1 MRNLTNIIRF
11 LAVLFFIFILLL
23 SFSGC
28 KKTSA
33 FETSN
38 EEQSDTINEE
48 EPQSEITDEQEE
60 TIEDTVTDRENNME
74 EIKSELFLI
83 LNSFFQAVKEGNHD
97 KEYEFFDSYTR
108 GMVGS
113 EEEYRNGTKSDIFYI
128 IQESHSSWK
137 NTEAES
143 LILEGNRAILTI
155 TGDRNAEEIESIDE
169 KIGFKFINE
178 EGNWK
183 IDFYYP
189 PIIAIMPVSP
199 EPDIV
204 INSSEITYL
213 LISAEIKSFFAIR
226 DIRLLLNN
234 TELNPGII
242 GEDKYEREIS
252 VEIPTGNLIIG
263 LNKTICYAADVIE
276 RETDYNW
283 SFTVR

>member
-38 EEQSDTINEE
+38 EEQSDTINGE

-137 NTEAES
+137 NTE
-143 LILEGNRAILTI
+143 G
-155 TGDRNAEEIESIDE
+155 IESIDE

>member
-1 MRNLTNIIRF
+1 MKSYSYTIK
-11 LAVLFFIFILLL
+11 LFVILLL
-23 SFSGC
+23 ILILLFSLSGC
-28 KKTSA
+28 KNIA
-33 FETSN
+33 AN
-38 EEQSDTINEE
+38 EESIQEQQDIIKEE
-48 EPQSEITDEQEE
+48 EVAPEKEE
-60 TIEDTVTDRENNME
+60 V
-74 EIKSELFLI
+74 KSELFLI
-83 LNSFFQAVKEGNHD
+83 LNNFFQAVKEDNYD

-128 IQESHSSWK
+128 IQESHSNWK

-155 TGDRNAEEIESIDE
+155 TGDRNAEGIESMDE

-178 EGNWK
+178 EENWK

-263 LNKTICYAADVIE
+263 LNKTICYASDVIE
-276 RETDYNW
+276 REIDYNW